1 MKRTTF
7 VPLLLALVAAPSV
20 QAANIIESIY
30 GIGAGSFELP
40 GHTGPMF
47 VTPGTGSNAITGWT
61 VNSGDVDWV
70 KQSVWNA
77 SQGIYSIDLNGDQK
91 AGKISTVIPTTAGT
105 TYRVTFDIAGFL
117 YPGSLTNPKRIEVEA
132 GEVLMDF
139 SLTATQS
146 YNFSTPLP
154 LAVNWETRGFDF
166 VASGPS
172 STLSFKSLLP
182 SDGSAMLLDN
192 VSVTQVSVIPEPSAS
207 ALVAFSVALGLRRR
221 RNRR

>member
-1 MKRTTF
+1 MKRITL
-7 VPLLLALVAAPSV
+7 VPLLLALAATPSAF
-20 QAANIIESIY
+20 AANIIDSIY

-40 GHTGPMF
+40 GHTGPLF
-47 VTPGTGSNAITGWT
+47 VTPGTGSTAMTGWT

-91 AGKISTVIPTTAGT
+91 PGKISTVIPTTAGT
-105 TYRVTFDIAGFL
+105 TYQVTFDIAAFL
-117 YPGSLTNPKRIEVEA
+117 YPGSLTNPKRMEVEA

-154 LAVNWETRGFDF
+154 LAVNWQTRSFDF
-166 VASGPS
+166 IASGPS
-172 STLSFKSLLP
+172 STISFKSLIN

-192 VSVTQVSVIPEPSAS
+192 VAVTQLSAIPEPKAA
-207 ALVAFSVALGLRRR
+207 ALFAFSVALGLRRR
-221 RNRR
+221 RNKR